1 MPDAATP
8 DHQMPDEDMPD
19 EDMYVVLVPGED
31 EIFLTASELLE
42 RLKTLLLPHQNDLP
56 RDLQRF
62 ASVEAQATYLRD
74 TACDWELQ
82 PGELMQWYVV
92 RLEK

>member
-1 MPDAATP
+1 MPE
-8 DHQMPDEDMPD
+8 EDMPEED
-19 EDMYVVLVPGED
+19 MPEEDMYVVLVPGEE
-31 EIFLTASELLE
+31 EIFLTAGELLE
-42 RLKTLLLPHQNDLP
+42 RLKTLLVPRQGDLP

-62 ASVEAQATYLRD
+62 ASVEAQATHLRD
-74 TACDWELQ
+74 TACDWELR